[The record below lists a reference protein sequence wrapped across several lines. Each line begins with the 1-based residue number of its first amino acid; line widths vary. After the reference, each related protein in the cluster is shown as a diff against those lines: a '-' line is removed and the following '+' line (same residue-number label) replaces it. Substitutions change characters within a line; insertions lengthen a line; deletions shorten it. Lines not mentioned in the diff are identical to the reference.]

1 MDALTALDTRILLWL
16 HGTLESPFMNTFMIF
31 ITRLS
36 NGGLIWILL
45 CLGLLCFKK
54 TRKIGL
60 YLAVALIIDSVLVNL
75 ILKPIFMRVRPYQAL
90 GLSILI
96 KAPSG
101 TSFPSGHSSI
111 AFTGATTFLLLA
123 KDRHM
128 KEAGWALEVLAFL
141 TAVSRMYLLVH
152 YPSDVLV
159 GALIGIGCAY
169 LTRYLKNRNCLEDL
183 EQKWKDRREKKSNT

>member
-16 HGTLESPFMNTFMIF
+16 HDTLASPFMNGFMIF
-31 ITRLS
+31 ITKLS
-36 NGGLIWILL
+36 NGGMIWILL
-45 CLGLLCFKK
+45 CVLLLCSKK
-54 TRKIGL
+54 TRKMGL
-60 YLAVALIIDSVLVNL
+60 YLGIALIIDSVLVNL

-96 KAPSG
+96 KAPGG

-111 AFTGATTFLLLA
+111 AFTGATSFLLLA
-123 KDRHM
+123 KSKPM
-128 KEAGWALEVLAFL
+128 KEGGWVLEVLAFL

-169 LTRYLKNRNCLEDL
+169 LARYLERRDALSRLDDRFRK
-183 EQKWKDRREKKSNT
+183 QKE

>member
-1 MDALTALDTRILLWL
+1 MINPMQTLTAVDTRILLWL
-16 HGTLESPFMNTFMIF
+16 HDTFESPLMNSFMVF

-36 NGGLIWILL
+36 NGGMIWILL
-45 CLGLLCFKK
+45 CLGLICFKK
-54 TRKIGL
+54 TRKVGL
-60 YLAVALIIDSVLVNL
+60 YLALALIVDSVLVNL
-75 ILKPIFMRVRPYQAL
+75 VLKPIFMRVRPYQAL

-111 AFTGATTFLLLA
+111 AFTGATTILLLA

-128 KEAGWALEVLAFL
+128 KEAGWALEILAVL
-141 TAVSRMYLLVH
+141 TAFSRMYLLVH

-159 GALIGIGCAY
+159 GALIGIGCAWLIWY
-169 LTRYLKNRNCLEDL
+169 LRERRCLERL
-183 EQKWKDRREKKSNT
+183 EHNRKKRRN

>member
-16 HGTLESPFMNTFMIF
+16 HDTLESPFMNSFMIF
-31 ITRLS
+31 ITKLS
-36 NGGLIWILL
+36 NGGMIWILL
-45 CLGLLCFKK
+45 CVLLLCFKK
-54 TRKIGL
+54 TRKMGL
-60 YLAVALIIDSVLVNL
+60 YLGIALILDSVLVNL

-111 AFTGATTFLLLA
+111 AFTGATSFLLLA
-123 KDRHM
+123 KSKSM
-128 KEAGWALEVLAFL
+128 KEGGWVLEVLAFL
-141 TAVSRMYLLVH
+141 TAISRIYLLVH

-159 GALIGIGCAY
+159 GALIGVACAY
-169 LTRYLKNRNCLEDL
+169 LARCLERRDAL
-183 EQKWKDRREKKSNT
+183 SRLDEKFRKQKE